1 MTSIVNTNISSLNA
15 QRNLGK
21 SQMTQQTAMQRLSSG
36 LRINSAK
43 DDAAG
48 LSIADRMTS
57 QIKGLNQATRNAN
70 DGISLAQTAEGAL
83 GEITNSLQRLR
94 ELSVQSANA
103 TNTTGDRAAI
113 QQEADQLLQEIDR
126 VAGQTEFNGTK
137 LLDGTFK
144 NQSFQIGANA
154 GQTIAIGMT
163 SSKTDTL
170 GTGDASS
177 ITGRASASIAGDS
190 TTPPSMV
197 AGDVS
202 INGVT
207 IGASVATADN
217 KSFSFNSASAIAK
230 TAAFNESSAQTGVTA
245 TVNATEVEGRAMTGA
260 ATDGVIVINGVSTS
274 AVFTTTDTSA
284 TRQSVITAINSVS
297 DQTGVTAVDTGTD
310 AAGVKL
316 TAVDGRNITIGFD
329 NSASTTAMTAAS
341 TGLAFN
347 GTDLTTPT
355 DKADAGYQTYFG
367 TYTLSSSK
375 DINIDESTGS
385 IGNTGLQAGTY
396 SPQVAYT
403 STTELATNTAFAA
416 GDFKIN
422 GVLVGA
428 TLASDD
434 KASSALKDNSA
445 ISKAAAI
452 NSISA
457 QTSVTAKVNT
467 NTTDG
472 TVATAGATGVIN
484 INGVNTGSI
493 TTSGTDF
500 AADRAAVVQAI
511 NAISGQT
518 GVLAVDTNDNT
529 KGIKLQAADGRNI
542 VVDAATG
549 GFAGDGSDN
558 GLVADGT
565 YTGSVT
571 LSSATSFK
579 IESGTTGT
587 DVTTTLG
594 LEVGTY
600 GAGKSGQALNTID
613 LTTAEGATA
622 ALTAIDNALAS
633 VNSSRGTL
641 GAVQNRFTSTISSL
655 QTTSENLTSARSR
668 IQDADFAAES
678 AELSRSQILQQAG
691 TAMLAQANTAS
702 QGVLSLLR

>member
-1 MTSIVNTNISSLNA
+1 MTSIVNTNIGSLNA

-21 SQMTQQTAMQRLSSG
+21 SQMAQQTAMQRLSSG

-48 LSIADRMTS
+48 LSISDRMTS
-57 QIKGLNQATRNAN
+57 QITGLNQANRNAN

-83 GEITNSLQRLR
+83 GEIGNSLQRLR

-103 TNTTGDRAAI
+103 TNTTSDRAAI
-113 QQEADQLLQEIDR
+113 QQEASQLLQEIDR

-144 NQSFQIGANA
+144 NQNFQIGANA
-154 GQTIAIGMT
+154 GQTINVGIASAKT
-163 SSKTDTL
+163 SVL
-170 GTGDASS
+170 GTGEAASVTARS
-177 ITGRASASIAGDS
+177 SLSIAGGS
-190 TTPPSMV
+190 TTPPLMV
-197 AGDVS
+197 AGDVNV
-202 INGVT
+202 NGIT
-207 IGASVATADN
+207 IGSSVPTADN
-217 KSFSFNSASAIAK
+217 KSFAFNAASALAK
-230 TAAFNESSAQTGVTA
+230 ASAFNAVSDKTGVTA

-274 AVFTTTDTSA
+274 GVFTTADTSA
-284 TRQSVITAINSVS
+284 TRQSVITAINAVS

-316 TAVDGRNITIGFD
+316 IAADGRNITLGFD
-329 NSASTTAMTAAS
+329 NSGSTNALTAAS

-355 DKADAGYQTYFG
+355 DKSDAGFQTYFG
-367 TYTLSSSK
+367 TFTLSSTK
-375 DINIDESTGS
+375 DISVSEGTGT
-385 IGNTGLQAGTY
+385 IGNAGLQSGTY
-396 SPQVAYT
+396 NAQVAYT
-403 STTELATNTAFAA
+403 SSQALTTNSGFAT

-428 TLASDD
+428 TLASAD

-445 ISKAAAI
+445 IAKAAAI
-452 NSISA
+452 NAIST
-457 QTSVTAKVNT
+457 QTGVTAKVNT
-467 NTTDG
+467 NTTLG
-472 TVATAGATGVIN
+472 SAATAGATGTIN
-484 INGVNTGSI
+484 INGV
-493 TTSGTDF
+493 TTSTVTTTGTDL
-500 AADRAAVVQAI
+500 ASDRANVVQAI

-518 GVLAVDTNDNT
+518 GVVAIDTNDNN
-529 KGIKLQAADGRNI
+529 KGIKLQAVDGRNI
-542 VVDAATG
+542 VVDTTTG
-549 GFAGDGSDN
+549 GFAGDGTDT
-558 GLVADGT
+558 GLIADGT

-571 LSSATSFK
+571 LNSASAFK

-587 DVTTTLG
+587 DVTQTLG

-600 GAGKSGQALNTID
+600 GAGKSGQAISTID
-613 LTTAEGATA
+613 LTTVEGSTK

-633 VNSSRGTL
+633 INSSRGTM

-668 IQDADFAAES
+668 IRDADFAAES
-678 AELSRSQILQQAG
+678 AELSRAGILQQAG
-691 TAMLAQANTAS
+691 TAMLAQANQAS

>member
-48 LSIADRMTS
+48 LSISDRMTS

-83 GEITNSLQRLR
+83 GEITNNLQRLR

-103 TNTTGDRAAI
+103 TNTSTDRAAI

-137 LLDGTFK
+137 LLDGSFK
-144 NQSFQIGANA
+144 DQSFQIGANA
-154 GQTIAIGMT
+154 GQTISIGMT
-163 SSKTDTL
+163 RSKTDTL

-190 TTPPSMV
+190 ATPPLMV

-202 INGVT
+202 LNGVT
-207 IGASVATADN
+207 IGSSVATADN
-217 KSFSFNSASAIAK
+217 KSFSFNGASAISK
-230 TAAFNESSAQTGVTA
+230 VAAFNAASDQTGVTA

-260 ATDGVIVINGVSTS
+260 ATDGVLVINGVSTS

-284 TRQSVITAINSVS
+284 TRQSVITAINSLS

-310 AAGVKL
+310 AGGVKL
-316 TAVDGRNITIGFD
+316 VAADGRNITVGFD
-329 NSASTTAMTAAS
+329 NSGSTTAMTAAS

-355 DKADAGYQTYFG
+355 DKADAGYQTFFG
-367 TYTLSSSK
+367 TYTLSSAK
-375 DINIDESTGS
+375 DIKIDEGTGTIS
-385 IGNTGLQAGTY
+385 NTGLQAGTY

-403 STTELATNTAFAA
+403 SSAALGTNTAFAA

-422 GVLVGA
+422 GVLIGA
-428 TLASDD
+428 TLASAD
-434 KASSALKDNSA
+434 KASSTLKDNSA

-457 QTSVTAKVNT
+457 QTGVSAKVNT
-467 NTTDG
+467 NTTLG
-472 TVATAGATGVIN
+472 TVQSAGATGVIS
-484 INGVNTGSI
+484 INGVNTGTI

-500 AADRAAVVQAI
+500 AGDRASVVQAI

-518 GVLAVDTNDNT
+518 GVTAVDTNDNS
-529 KGIKLQAADGRNI
+529 KGIKLQATDGRNI

-558 GLVADGT
+558 GLIADGT

-600 GAGKSGQALNTID
+600 GSGKSGQALNTID

-678 AELSRSQILQQAG
+678 AELSRSQVLQQAG
-691 TAMLAQANTAS
+691 TAMLAQANTSS

>member
-1 MTSIVNTNISSLNA
+1 MSSVVNTNISSLTA

-21 SQMTQQTAMQRLSSG
+21 SQMSQTTAMQRLSSG

-48 LSIADRMTS
+48 LSISDRMTS
-57 QIKGLNQATRNAN
+57 QIKGLNQASRNAN

-83 GEITNSLQRLR
+83 GEITTNLQRLR
-94 ELSVQSANA
+94 ELAVQSANA
-103 TNTTGDRAAI
+103 TNTTVDRAAI
-113 QQEADQLLQEIDR
+113 QQEADQLLEEIDR

-137 LLDGTFK
+137 LLDGSFK
-144 NQSFQIGANA
+144 DQSFQIGANA
-154 GQTIAIGMT
+154 GQTISIGMT
-163 SSKTDTL
+163 SSKTSTL

-177 ITGRASASIAGDS
+177 ITGRASASVAGDS
-190 TTPPSMV
+190 TTTPSMV

-207 IGASVATADN
+207 IGASVGTADN
-217 KSFSFNSASAIAK
+217 KSFSFNAASAIAK
-230 TAAFNESSAQTGVTA
+230 VAAFNSLSNETGVVA
-245 TVNATEVEGRAMTGA
+245 SVNATEVEGRAMTGA

-284 TRQSVITAINSVS
+284 TRQSVITAINALS

-310 AAGVKL
+310 AGGVKL
-316 TAVDGRNITIGFD
+316 VSQDGRNITLGFD
-329 NSASTTAMTAAS
+329 NSASTTALTASS

-347 GTDLTTPT
+347 GVDLTDPT
-355 DKADAGYQTYFG
+355 DKTDAGYQTYFG
-367 TYTLSSSK
+367 TYTLSSAK
-375 DINIDESTGS
+375 DIKINEGTGTIS
-385 IGNTGLQAGTY
+385 NTGLQAGTY

-403 STTELATNTAFAA
+403 STAALTTNTAFTA

-422 GVLVGA
+422 GVLIGSS
-428 TLASDD
+428 LASDD
-434 KASSALKDNSA
+434 KASSSLKDNSA

-452 NSISA
+452 NAISK
-457 QTSVTAKVNT
+457 QTGVSAVVNT
-467 NTTDG
+467 NATNG
-472 TVATAGATGVIN
+472 IEATAGASGVIN
-484 INGVNTGSI
+484 INGVNTGTV
-493 TTSGTDF
+493 TTTGTDF

-518 GVLAVDTNDNT
+518 GVVAIDTNDNA
-529 KGIKLQAADGRNI
+529 KGIKLEAADGRNI
-542 VVDAATG
+542 VIDTATG
-549 GFAGDGSDN
+549 GFAGDGTDT

-571 LSSATSFK
+571 LKSATSFT

-600 GAGKSGQALNTID
+600 GSGKSGQSLDSID
-613 LTTAEGATA
+613 LTTASGATA

-633 VNSSRGTL
+633 VNSGRAVL
-641 GAVQNRFTSTISSL
+641 GAVQNRFESTISAL
-655 QTTSENLTSARSR
+655 QITSENLTAARSR
-668 IQDADFAAES
+668 IKDADFAAES